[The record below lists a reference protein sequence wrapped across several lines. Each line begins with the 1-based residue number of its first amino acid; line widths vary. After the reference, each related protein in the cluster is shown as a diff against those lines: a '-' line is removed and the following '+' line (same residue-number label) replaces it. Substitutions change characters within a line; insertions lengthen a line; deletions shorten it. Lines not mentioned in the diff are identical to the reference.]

1 MMLIVYSRIKYKPYF
16 TVMRYCKFSYHFFLS
31 GPLTYDDQGRTV
43 LVGVVSWGWG
53 CALADYPG
61 VYGRVTEA
69 LTWINDQMSQ
79 TC

>member
-1 MMLIVYSRIKYKPYF
+1 MMLIGQCQIINHTLKWYGIANFLVI
-16 TVMRYCKFSYHFFLS
+16 FFLS

-69 LTWINDQMSQ
+69 LSWINDQMSQ